1 MIKNDL
7 KKVGRSCSRMSSAIF
22 RTGLRA
28 PHVVLAGALVP
39 VGTVLVTPALDE
51 QIGEVLLMSIIN
63 VFYCKCA
70 VSQHLP

>member
-1 MIKNDL
+1 
-7 KKVGRSCSRMSSAIF
+7 MSSAIF

-51 QIGEVLLMSIIN
+51 QIVEVLLMSIIN
-63 VFYCKCA
+63 VFYCCE
-70 VSQHLP
+70 STLTMMTILFSSI